1 MKHVHAMDIR
11 PDVII
16 KTGVIQP
23 YAIRQI
29 PPGAVARQT
38 IRAFES
44 VARPPGPRVR
54 AEMQP
59 EEFAARAKRV
69 AVAMAAGKRVPK
81 GSDPKL
87 VQAARMIM
95 EGKPFVIKSAG
106 RVARVAAS
114 PAQRVVRDHRAA
126 PATVTRDNR
135 GRTVVR
141 DHRGKSVSVR
151 DHRQGGG
158 YWNIYQR

>member
-1 MKHVHAMDIR
+1 MKHVHMMDIR

-23 YAIRQI
+23 FAIREI
-29 PPGAVARQT
+29 PPAAVARAA
-38 IRAFES
+38 IRAFS
-44 VARPPGPRVR
+44 AVPRAPGPSVR

-69 AVAMAAGKRVPK
+69 AVAMASGKRVGK
-81 GSDPKL
+81 GADPKL
-87 VQAARMIM
+87 VKAARMIM

-114 PAQRVVRDHRAA
+114 PAGRVARGRGAVPATVVRDQ
-126 PATVTRDNR
+126 R

-141 DHRGKSVSVR
+141 DNRGRSVSVR
-151 DHRQGGG
+151 DHRQAGG
-158 YWNIYQR
+158 YWSVFQR